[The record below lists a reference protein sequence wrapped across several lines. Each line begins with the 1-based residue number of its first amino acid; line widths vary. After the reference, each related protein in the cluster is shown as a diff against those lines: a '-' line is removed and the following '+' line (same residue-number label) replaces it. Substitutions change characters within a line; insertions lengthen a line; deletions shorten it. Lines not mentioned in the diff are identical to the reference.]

1 MKKIIGWLKADRKR
15 MAGMLLTLIAMVIAA
30 FFIRSILMPDADT
43 DAKAEKREDTKLTET
58 ERNLI
63 IEDLNIN
70 GDDSEDVDPDVAKKI
85 MSLELAISDE
95 ITRDVLAGEKESL
108 KKEME
113 DYLVANDFYMDVTKA
128 VCTQEVTKNYLTKE
142 IYMEF
147 KLNDPARTIVSV
159 QFRQGSSRFS
169 FNFY

>member
-1 MKKIIGWLKADRKR
+1 MRKIIKWLKADPKR
-15 MAGMLLTLIAMVIAA
+15 MAGILLALLAVLVVV
-30 FFIRSILMPDADT
+30 FFVRSLLAP
-43 DAKAEKREDTKLTET
+43 KVQEQKVNQQGNLTET
-58 ERNLI
+58 ERNLL
-63 IEDLNIN
+63 IEDLNLN
-70 GDDSEDVDPDVAKKI
+70 GNDAEDVDPDVAKRI
-85 MSLELAISDE
+85 MHLEVVVSDE
-95 ITRDVLAGEKESL
+95 ITEDVLLDQRENL
-108 KKEME
+108 TKEME
-113 DYLVANDFYMDVTKA
+113 DYLVENDFYMDVTKA

>member
-1 MKKIIGWLKADRKR
+1 MRKIIKWLKADPKR
-15 MAGMLLTLIAMVIAA
+15 MAGILLALLAVLVAVFFVRSLLAPKVQEQKANKQDQNIA
-30 FFIRSILMPDADT
+30 
-43 DAKAEKREDTKLTET
+43 ET
-58 ERNLI
+58 ERNLL
-63 IEDLNIN
+63 IEDLNLN
-70 GDDSEDVDPDVAKKI
+70 GNDAEDVDTDVAKRI
-85 MSLELAISDE
+85 MHLEVVVSDE
-95 ITRDVLAGEKESL
+95 ITEDVLLDQRENL
-108 KKEME
+108 TKEME
-113 DYLVANDFYMDVTKA
+113 DYLVENDFYMDVTKA